1 VVRLGV
7 FDDAPDGARA
17 GAERPEQG
25 APRSDLGPKQAF
37 RRERIV
43 GEVRLGR
50 CRRRRIA
57 LETAAKFG
65 WLSFG

>member
-1 VVRLGV
+1 VIGLGI
-7 FDDAPDGARA
+7 FDDAPNGAR
-17 GAERPEQG
+17 GSAERPEQG
-25 APRSDLGPKQAF
+25 APCSDLGPKQAF

-43 GEVRLGR
+43 GEVGLGL

-57 LETAAKFG
+57 LAQKFG